1 MDNSNNSVSISVTSN
16 ETGRTSV
23 FDDRSRV
30 IIEVGD
36 VEYSIDIKADGSLSI
51 ESWTDLLVDKDDYNM
66 VVVRPDIRD
75 TDDDD
80 A

>member
-1 MDNSNNSVSISVTSN
+1 MDNSNSSVSISVTSN

-36 VEYSIDIKADGSLSI
+36 IEYSIDIEEDGSLSI
-51 ESWTDLLVDKDDYNM
+51 EIWTDLLVDKDGYNT
-66 VVVRPDIRD
+66 VVVRPDIRN
-75 TDDDD
+75 TGDDD